1 MTYTEAVQYI
11 HSVTWKGSVPGL
23 SRITELCE
31 SIGNPQD
38 SLSFVHI
45 AGTNGKGSFCSM
57 LSSVLTEAG
66 YTVGLFTSPFVKEF
80 NERFRVNGENISDD
94 ELAEVTEFV
103 KPHADKMQDSP
114 TEFELITAIA
124 FEYFKRRKCD
134 IVVLEVGMGGRLDST
149 NIIETTVLSVITEI
163 SLDHTAFLG
172 STVEAIAHEKSGIIK
187 KGIPVLFAGTDEIA
201 AKTVADEAKKRSS
214 SCYCVDYSALFV
226 KSSGIHGSAFDFNGD
241 EDYRISLAGEY
252 QPRNAAAVISAV
264 EILRGAGWKISD
276 GALRVGLEKT
286 KWHARFE
293 LLREKPVIIYDGGHN
308 PDGVRVTFKSAKL
321 CFSQKPILLT
331 GIMADKNYK
340 EVADIA
346 SEYAYRVYTVK
357 PNVPRALDAQSY
369 ADVYS
374 ARGIPAFATDSVE
387 AGVNVAVAAACAES
401 RPLLIFG
408 SLYMYADVSAAV
420 EKFFSETEEKYDK

>member
-1 MTYTEAVQYI
+1 MTYTEAIQYI

-38 SLSFVHI
+38 SLCFVHI

-80 NERFRVNGENISDD
+80 NERFRVNGKNISND

-103 KPHADKMQDSP
+103 KPHADKMADSP

-124 FEYFKRRKCD
+124 FEYFKRKKCD

-149 NIIETTVLSVITEI
+149 NIIKNTVLSVVTEI

-172 STVEAIAHEKSGIIK
+172 STVEAIAKEKSGIIK
-187 KGIPVLFAGTDEIA
+187 DKAPVLFAGTDENA
-201 AKTVADEAKKRSS
+201 AGVVSSEAKKHLSRF
-214 SCYCVDYSALFV
+214 YKADYSKLSVLFSDV
-226 KSSGIHGSAFDFNGD
+226 HGSTFDFNGD
-241 EDYRISLAGEY
+241 HGFRISLAGEY
-252 QPRNAAAVISAV
+252 QPRNAAAVVSAV
-264 EILRGAGWKISD
+264 EILRNSGFEISD
-276 GALRVGLEKT
+276 FALRSGLEKT

-293 LLREKPVIIYDGGHN
+293 LLSENPVIVYDGGHN
-308 PDGVRVTFKSAKL
+308 PAGVKVTFKSVK
-321 CFSQKPILLT
+321 CYFPEKPIILS

-340 EVADIA
+340 EVARIA
-346 SEYAYRVYTVK
+346 SEYAYRAYTVK
-357 PNVPRALDAQSY
+357 PMVPRALDSQIY

-374 ARGIPAFATDSVE
+374 EYGVCAVACDSVE
-387 AGVNVAVAAACAES
+387 VGVRAAIAAATEEK

-408 SLYMYADVSAAV
+408 SLYMYADVLSAV
-420 EKFFSETEEKYDK
+420 EKVLFPNGGKR